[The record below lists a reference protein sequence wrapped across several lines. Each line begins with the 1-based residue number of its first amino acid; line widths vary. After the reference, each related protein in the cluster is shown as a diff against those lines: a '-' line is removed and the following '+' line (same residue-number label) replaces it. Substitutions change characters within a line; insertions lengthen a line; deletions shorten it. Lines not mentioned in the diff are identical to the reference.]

1 MAEKNISKI
10 KISNNDEDIF
20 VLKSKDFEK
29 VNELYTEVFDTV
41 GLKNQ
46 IKALEQEVE
55 ILKQKVDSLYN
66 GNNDN
71 YDSNSSDSF
80 ESNNGQ

>member
-66 GNNDN
+66 GNNNN

-80 ESNNGQ
+80 ESNNG

>member
-20 VLKSKDFEK
+20 VVKSKDFEK
-29 VNELYTEVFDTV
+29 VNELYTEVFDAD
-41 GLKNQ
+41 GLKNH
-46 IKALEQEVE
+46 IRTLEQEIE
-55 ILKQKVDSLYN
+55 ILKRKVDSLYN

-80 ESNNGQ
+80 ESNNG

>member
-29 VNELYTEVFDTV
+29 VTELYTEVFDTD

-46 IKALEQEVE
+46 IRALEQEVE

-80 ESNNGQ
+80 ESNNG

>member
-29 VNELYTEVFDTV
+29 VTELYTEVFDAA

-46 IKALEQEVE
+46 IRALEQEVE

-80 ESNNGQ
+80 ESNNG

>member
-80 ESNNGQ
+80 ESNNG

>member
-46 IKALEQEVE
+46 IKALEHEVE

-80 ESNNGQ
+80 ESNNG